1 MSALILLSCFL
12 MGTVPGAKAGIPE
25 PDIEPA
31 VTTSSCYCL
40 AEEPCTELLK
50 NCQDTAIKNHDNGNY
65 TDEQYQMFSLVYCPD
80 AYKSCRAKLY
90 GDD

>member
-25 PDIEPA
+25 PDIETS

-40 AEEPCTELLK
+40 AEEPCAELLQ
-50 NCQDTAIKNHDNGNY
+50 NCLDTASENLENGTY
-65 TDEQYQMFSLVYCPD
+65 TNEQYVMFALVYCPD
-80 AYKSCRAKLY
+80 AFFDCVEKLY
-90 GDD
+90 GDE